1 MRSGLR
7 IGASGDAVKRLH
19 RVLLSAAHEMD
30 RGEVDRGEFG
40 PSTLAAL
47 QAFQA
52 EHGLNPTN
60 TIDAATLEM
69 LLRIE
74 ETITINVSVPTK
86 SAPPASASKHGIV
99 HGKLV
104 NEDGAPIANIPIELV
119 AQRIRTE
126 TPLGKATTDKS
137 GQYSIEYERKTA
149 HQSHGP
155 CKGQRQ
161 VRRDIHPVF
170 AGAEVEIDLTTA
182 KDGIV
187 RTRRNSRDSSRR
199 RCRAGDTTLEKSRR
213 KQSPSR
219 SQFLARSI
227 GVPLAEVGLP
237 LYRGTSSA
245 NNNKLHKETL
255 YGLFTWGRHP
265 AECGGARIYRNQ
277 ASTTRLPHKIFQRRP
292 GTIRDLAIDKT
303 LTAAVASNIL
313 PASYSAVQQAELSV
327 LIPASRTSG
336 TRRTSAARHRSKICS
351 MPGA

>member
-119 AQRIRTE
+119 AQHIRTE

-149 HQSHGP
+149 QSHGP

-161 VRRDIHPVF
+161 VRRAVRHRLRSARRGRDRPDDGQGWNRPRPVAIHETP
-170 AGAEVEIDLTTA
+170 D
-182 KDGIV
+182 
-187 RTRRNSRDSSRR
+187 RRG
-199 RCRAGDTTLEKSRR
+199 CRAGGHN
-213 KQSPSR
+213 
-219 SQFLARSI
+219 A
-227 GVPLAEVGLP
+227 
-237 LYRGTSSA
+237 
-245 NNNKLHKETL
+245 
-255 YGLFTWGRHP
+255 
-265 AECGGARIYRNQ
+265 
-277 ASTTRLPHKIFQRRP
+277 
-292 GTIRDLAIDKT
+292 
-303 LTAAVASNIL
+303 
-313 PASYSAVQQAELSV
+313 
-327 LIPASRTSG
+327 
-336 TRRTSAARHRSKICS
+336 
-351 MPGA
+351 